1 MYADGRRLLVFVP
14 FLTVWQRVKKV
25 FLTRCALPGFPAG
38 LFSYSR
44 ICYGFS
50 SILSQIPGVSKLEKY
65 RKFCYNR
72 HNEQSPRPGSQVCG
86 AAGRI
91 LFPCGRKGGL
101 PLNQALL
108 LMGLVI
114 FICILLGRFME
125 KIPLPSLLIFIGL
138 GMLFGENGVLKIPFD
153 DYLGVNTVCSVCLI
167 CIMFYGGFGT
177 NLRAAR
183 PVLPQSIL
191 LSTLGVAGT
200 AGGVAVLVHL
210 IFRLSWQ
217 ECLLIGGVISSTD
230 AASVFNILRSRKL
243 ALKFHTDSLL
253 EMESGSNDPMS
264 FMLTTLAIALLSGE
278 SVSVPGLLAR
288 QLLIGGFF
296 GIAMGW
302 IGVKLLHRQLL
313 PSQESHTIFLLA
325 IMLLSYALPSQL
337 SGNGYLSVYL
347 CGIYIGNSHLPQK
360 KFLVHFFDVLTQV
373 SQVLIFFLLGLL
385 VTPVQLPA
393 VILPALLIM
402 VLLTVVVRPLVCTA
416 ILAPFRAGL
425 SQIALTSWAGL
436 RGAASIVFAIS
447 AVLSGIDTTFNL
459 YNLVFCIVL
468 LSISIQGSLLPF
480 LAGKLGMLDPTAD
493 VGRTFNDYQED
504 SDIHFIRLRVA
515 PGHSWQGQTLSQL
528 RLPGDLLV
536 AVILR
541 QGQLLTPTGA
551 TVLEAGDVLV
561 LAARSFQ
568 DQKQLVFQE
577 IPVEKHHKFAG
588 LPLSRIPQAHTQRII
603 LIKRGIDTI
612 IPTGSTVVQPGDILV
627 TTQLQAEDGKK

>member
-1 MYADGRRLLVFVP
+1 M
-14 FLTVWQRVKKV
+14 
-25 FLTRCALPGFPAG
+25 
-38 LFSYSR
+38 
-44 ICYGFS
+44 
-50 SILSQIPGVSKLEKY
+50 
-65 RKFCYNR
+65 
-72 HNEQSPRPGSQVCG
+72 
-86 AAGRI
+86 
-91 LFPCGRKGGL
+91 
-101 PLNQALL
+101 NQALL

-313 PSQESHTIFLLA
+313 PSQESHTIFFLVF
-325 IMLLSYALPSQL
+325 MLLSYALPSQL

-373 SQVLIFFLLGLL
+373 S
-385 VTPVQLPA
+385 
-393 VILPALLIM
+393 
-402 VLLTVVVRPLVCTA
+402 
-416 ILAPFRAGL
+416 
-425 SQIALTSWAGL
+425 
-436 RGAASIVFAIS
+436 
-447 AVLSGIDTTFNL
+447 
-459 YNLVFCIVL
+459 
-468 LSISIQGSLLPF
+468 
-480 LAGKLGMLDPTAD
+480 
-493 VGRTFNDYQED
+493 
-504 SDIHFIRLRVA
+504 
-515 PGHSWQGQTLSQL
+515 
-528 RLPGDLLV
+528 
-536 AVILR
+536 
-541 QGQLLTPTGA
+541 
-551 TVLEAGDVLV
+551 
-561 LAARSFQ
+561 
-568 DQKQLVFQE
+568 
-577 IPVEKHHKFAG
+577 
-588 LPLSRIPQAHTQRII
+588 
-603 LIKRGIDTI
+603 
-612 IPTGSTVVQPGDILV
+612 
-627 TTQLQAEDGKK
+627 